1 MEGDGNIWSVAKGM
15 HIHPALSEVVL
26 KAFAKLDEAT

>member
-1 MEGDGNIWSVAKGM
+1 MIRHTANEQAELVW

-26 KAFAKLDEAT
+26 KVFRKLTEPD

>member
-1 MEGDGNIWSVAKGM
+1 MAADGNLWSVAKGM

-26 KAFAKLDEAT
+26 KAFGKLEEVD

>member
-1 MEGDGNIWSVAKGM
+1 MANDGNLWSIAKGM

-26 KAFAKLDEAT
+26 KAFAKLQPVK